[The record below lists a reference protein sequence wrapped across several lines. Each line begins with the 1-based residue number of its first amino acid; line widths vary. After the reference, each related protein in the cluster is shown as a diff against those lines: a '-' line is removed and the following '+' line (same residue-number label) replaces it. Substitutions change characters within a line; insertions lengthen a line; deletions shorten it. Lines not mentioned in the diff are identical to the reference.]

1 MSTMLRSA
9 LQANEFTALR
19 SSAVMRNASA
29 SEPQT
34 MVCPWILQNVTARTG
49 TSTGED
55 RGMSNSPTRVPKIY
69 VKACING
76 ARTPDQ
82 HPNLPVTPD
91 QLAAEAIAAHQAGA
105 KAVHMHPKTADGVD
119 SLLPETVEAAVAA
132 VRHAAPGLPLGVT
145 TGYWALPDAQ
155 QRLRAVDS
163 WSVLPDFASVNW
175 HEPGSEEL
183 ARLLLSKGLGVEVG
197 IFHAEAAASWAASE
211 LATHCMRVMIE
222 LQGDA
227 DIATAD
233 DLLSQVLAVG
243 SPAPVLLHGLDE
255 SCWPLL
261 EHAGE
266 RGVQTRIGLEDT
278 VRLPDGSVPTGNAA
292 LVSAAVELLSR

>member
-1 MSTMLRSA
+1 M
-9 LQANEFTALR
+9 
-19 SSAVMRNASA
+19 
-29 SEPQT
+29 P
-34 MVCPWILQNVTARTG
+34 
-49 TSTGED
+49 TSP
-55 RGMSNSPTRVPKIY
+55 SIY

-91 QLAAEAIAAHQAGA
+91 QLAAAAVQAHQAGA

-119 SLLPETVEAAVAA
+119 SLHGDAVAA
-132 VRHAAPGLPLGVT
+132 AVHAVRVAVPGLPVGVT
-145 TGYWALPDAQ
+145 TGFWALPDADE
-155 QRLRAVDS
+155 RLRRVEA

-197 IFHAEAAASWAASE
+197 IFHPEAAESWAASE
-211 LATHCMRVMIE
+211 FAQHCMRVMIE

-227 DIATAD
+227 DVATAD
-233 DLLSQVLAVG
+233 DLLSQVFAAG

-261 EHAGE
+261 EHAGV
-266 RGVQTRIGLEDT
+266 RGVQTRIGMEDT
-278 VRLPDGSVPTGNAA
+278 LRLPDGSPTPDNAA
-292 LVSAAVELLSR
+292 LVSAAVELLSP

>member
-1 MSTMLRSA
+1 M
-9 LQANEFTALR
+9 
-19 SSAVMRNASA
+19 
-29 SEPQT
+29 P
-34 MVCPWILQNVTARTG
+34 
-49 TSTGED
+49 
-55 RGMSNSPTRVPKIY
+55 NSPKIY

-91 QLAAEAIAAHQAGA
+91 ELAAEAAAAHRAGA

-119 SLLPETVEAAVAA
+119 SLQPEVVAAAVSA
-132 VRHAAPGLPLGVT
+132 VRHAVPGLPLGVT
-145 TGYWALPDAQ
+145 TGYWALPDAEK
-155 QRLRAVDS
+155 RLRAVDG
-163 WSVLPDFASVNW
+163 WTVLPDFASVNW
-175 HEPGSEEL
+175 HEPGSEDL

-197 IFHAEAAASWAASE
+197 IFHAEAAASWANSDISQ
-211 LATHCMRVMIE
+211 HCMRVMIE
-222 LQGDA
+222 LQGHEDVS
-227 DIATAD
+227 TAD
-233 DLLSQVLAVG
+233 DLLSQVMAAG

-261 EHAGE
+261 EHAGV

-278 VRLPDGSVPTGNAA
+278 VRLPDGSTPAGNAD